1 MTSTQINDL
10 VKEGKIK
17 QVYRTKNF
25 GGTCFSERLANELA
39 ENNVTEFCNFA
50 YTDYGALHGNG
61 ILDYAVVRYV
71 EENYKQNNGCAIEP
85 AGWGGKNMILY
96 GNGLKWLRE
105 KLSLEEDSDD
115 LGDLLYALEDVIA
128 DYEGEA
134 ARNEAKEIIKDN
146 PDKELNET
154 ALMWAVRDADSGMNT
169 NGLPDY
175 AEKELW
181 ERYKDCLA
189 EMQL

>member
-10 VKEGKIK
+10 VKAGKIK
-17 QVYRTKNF
+17 QIYRSKDF
-25 GGTCFSERLANELA
+25 GGVCFSERLGNELV

-61 ILDYAVVRYV
+61 ILDYAVVRFV
-71 EENYKQNNGCAIEP
+71 EENYKQNDGCAIEC
-85 AGWGGKNMILY
+85 AGFGGENMILY

-105 KLSLEEDSDD
+105 RLSLDEPDD
-115 LGDLLYALEDVIA
+115 LGELLYALEDVIA

-134 ARNEAKEIIKDN
+134 ARKEAKEIIKEN

-154 ALMWAVRDADSGMNT
+154 ALFWAIRDADSGLNT
-169 NGLPDY
+169 NGRPDY
-175 AEKELW
+175 SSETLW
-181 ERYKDCLA
+181 KCYEDCLA
-189 EMQL
+189 EMGQ

>member
-1 MTSTQINDL
+1 MNSTQINDL
-10 VKEGKIK
+10 VKDGKIK
-17 QVYRTKNF
+17 QIYRSLHF
-25 GGTCFSERLANELA
+25 GGVCFSERLANELE
-39 ENNVTEFCNFA
+39 ENHVTEFCNFA

-71 EENYKQNNGCAIEP
+71 KENYKQNDGCAIEY
-85 AGWGGKNMILY
+85 AGFGGENMILY

-134 ARNEAKEIIKDN
+134 ARNEAKEIIKEN

-181 ERYKDCLA
+181 ECYKNCLA